1 MTNDALHQPD
11 NATPEAELEAL
22 RTAITASINE
32 GTSIPADE
40 VFDRLEA
47 RYLAM
52 WQQQTDVQTA
62 EASPSD
68 DPTTQR

>member
-1 MTNDALHQPD
+1 MTNDPFHQPD
-11 NATPEAELEAL
+11 NATPEAEMEAL
-22 RTAITASINE
+22 RAAITASLND

-52 WQQQTDVQTA
+52 WQQQTDAQTA

>member
-1 MTNDALHQPD
+1 MTNDPFHQLD

-22 RTAITASINE
+22 RAAITASLND

-52 WQQQTDVQTA
+52 WQQHTDAQTA
-62 EASPSD
+62 EVCPSD